1 MKYIFNAGPQGC
13 VFPRRGYTL
22 ICFPPALLA
31 RLGPLAGSDKAILSI
46 CGSATRVVL
55 PPHFTVISGRYPRPD
70 ITVLYLYVR
79 PFIAAYTALYLGIR
93 CPRGPDW
100 CSSVRY
106 L

>member
-46 CGSATRVVL
+46 CGSASLAPAFLAVII
-55 PPHFTVISGRYPRPD
+55 FTVISGRYPRPD

-93 CPRGPDW
+93 CPRGPTGA
-100 CSSVRY
+100 
-106 L
+106 